1 MSSDPQVQYQPEL
14 GQAVFG
20 QPSQELECP
29 MHVVA
34 VLRSLAQQWEVI
46 RSQDPNPFDNT
57 GAFYECEGLSV
68 QAYSWNE
75 DVEQPWNLRWEDIE
89 ISWYKYLG
97 RGMSINKEVSV
108 ARAQELRVACL
119 SLLPKLVSP

>member
-1 MSSDPQVQYQPEL
+1 MSQNSQALYQPEL

-20 QPSQELECP
+20 QPAQELECP

-34 VLRSLAQQWEVI
+34 VLRALAQQWEVI
-46 RSQDPNPFDNT
+46 RPQDPNPFDNT

-89 ISWYKYLG
+89 VSWYKYLG

-108 ARAQELRVACL
+108 SRAQELRVACL
-119 SLLPKLVSP
+119 ALLPKLVSL